1 MPTMMMRAASCLSF
15 LLLGT
20 IQQSCGYTLSANN
33 SGKSRRD
40 LLAHMIVSWSSST
53 VSIAVAA
60 GMMPANADDATT
72 TTAVLSSKYCAS
84 GVGEGCNDLSEGNDL
99 IRSLQEKSA
108 MNREKYARVRH
119 KTSQCIV
126 HWQVTQRVL
135 SLPTA
140 PCLLHHA
147 DHILLTNSYCCIH
160 STGG

>member
-33 SGKSRRD
+33 AGKSRRD
-40 LLAHMIVSWSSST
+40 VLAHMMVSWSSST
-53 VSIAVAA
+53 VSIAAVAA
-60 GMMPANADDATT
+60 GGMMPANADDAAT

-119 KTSQCIV
+119 KTSQCSV
-126 HWQVTQRVL
+126 HSQVTQRVL
-135 SLPTA
+135 SFDCVLPIA
-140 PCLLHHA
+140 SCRSHPSH
-147 DHILLTNSYCCIH
+147 N
-160 STGG
+160 